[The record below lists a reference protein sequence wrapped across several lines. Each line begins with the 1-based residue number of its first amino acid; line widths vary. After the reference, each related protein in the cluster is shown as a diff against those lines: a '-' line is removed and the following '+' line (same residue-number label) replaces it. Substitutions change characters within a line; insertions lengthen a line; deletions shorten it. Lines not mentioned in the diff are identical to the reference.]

1 VSLTGLS
8 FTDNLPAGLVVATPN
23 ALNNSCGGTATATAG
38 SGAVSLSGGT
48 VAASASCTVTVNV
61 TGTTAGDKSNSVVV
75 TSTEGG
81 TSATASAS
89 ITVVGSAAISKAFGA
104 ASIPLNGTTTVTFT
118 ISNPNTSV
126 NGDLTGVAFSDTLP
140 VSSGP
145 GTATLVVSGT
155 PNVSNTCGGT
165 VTATAGTGV
174 ISLSG
179 ASVAHNASCTL
190 SVDVQGTVA
199 GDANNTTGAISS
211 TEGGTGAT
219 SNTALLK
226 VVAPPVIAK
235 VFVPSTI
242 ALNATTSLNFTITNP
257 AANTTALTGV
267 AFTDTLPS
275 GLTVAS
281 GTSTVCGGTL
291 TTTNPT
297 GISLTGATVNTG
309 SPCTFSVT
317 VTGAAAG
324 QYTNN
329 TGNVTS
335 TNGGTGNSASANLTV
350 GQPPTIT
357 KAFGAASILLNAST
371 SLTFNIANPNANL
384 ALTGVA
390 FTDTLPAGL
399 VVATPNGLS
408 SSCGGTTT
416 AAAGSGSISLSGGT
430 LAANGSCTISL
441 NVTGVQVGV
450 QNNTT
455 GAISAN
461 ETGPGATSNTASIT
475 VIGPPSIA
483 KQFGAPSINLNAQT
497 TLSFTITNPNA
508 TVALSGVGFG
518 DTLPAG
524 LTVATP
530 NGLTGSCG
538 SGTITTGTVSG
549 FSVVN
554 LSGGTIA
561 AGGSCTFS
569 VNVVGTSGGHKVN
582 TTGTVTSSN
591 AGSGNQATATID
603 VEAPDPT
610 IKKTHSG
617 TFTRGQQG
625 AQWTITVSNV
635 GFGPTVGTVSVTDT
649 LPNVQ
654 NPPVPT
660 AISGTGWTCVLATLT
675 CTRTDALPSGS
686 SYPPI
691 TLTVNIPTNIQNNF
705 TNTATVSGG
714 GDVNPN
720 NNTATDSISLGPPI
734 VITPHA
740 GVKSASVKAGSAG
753 QFVFDVEDDDPT
765 LGMVAFGCSGLPVG
779 AACTFNP
786 PATNQSISQV
796 TLTISTSG
804 SSSNAVSGWNIGP
817 GSTPPFYAFL
827 LPVLGLLGLAATGRK
842 KKTRLR
848 LALVFAG
855 VMALLTF
862 AGCGGAHGIVTPAGS
877 YTITVTA
884 STTTVQANTQ
894 VTLSVQ

>member
-1 VSLTGLS
+1 
-8 FTDNLPAGLVVATPN
+8 
-23 ALNNSCGGTATATAG
+23 
-38 SGAVSLSGGT
+38 
-48 VAASASCTVTVNV
+48 
-61 TGTTAGDKSNSVVV
+61 
-75 TSTEGG
+75 
-81 TSATASAS
+81 
-89 ITVVGSAAISKAFGA
+89 
-104 ASIPLNGTTTVTFT
+104 
-118 ISNPNTSV
+118 
-126 NGDLTGVAFSDTLP
+126 
-140 VSSGP
+140 
-145 GTATLVVSGT
+145 
-155 PNVSNTCGGT
+155 
-165 VTATAGTGV
+165 
-174 ISLSG
+174 
-179 ASVAHNASCTL
+179 
-190 SVDVQGTVA
+190 
-199 GDANNTTGAISS
+199 
-211 TEGGTGAT
+211 
-219 SNTALLK
+219 
-226 VVAPPVIAK
+226 
-235 VFVPSTI
+235 
-242 ALNATTSLNFTITNP
+242 
-257 AANTTALTGV
+257 
-267 AFTDTLPS
+267 
-275 GLTVAS
+275 
-281 GTSTVCGGTL
+281 
-291 TTTNPT
+291 
-297 GISLTGATVNTG
+297 
-309 SPCTFSVT
+309 
-317 VTGAAAG
+317 
-324 QYTNN
+324 
-329 TGNVTS
+329 
-335 TNGGTGNSASANLTV
+335 
-350 GQPPTIT
+350 
-357 KAFGAASILLNAST
+357 
-371 SLTFNIANPNANL
+371 
-384 ALTGVA
+384 
-390 FTDTLPAGL
+390 
-399 VVATPNGLS
+399 
-408 SSCGGTTT
+408 
-416 AAAGSGSISLSGGT
+416 
-430 LAANGSCTISL
+430 
-441 NVTGVQVGV
+441 
-450 QNNTT
+450 
-455 GAISAN
+455 
-461 ETGPGATSNTASIT
+461 
-475 VIGPPSIA
+475 
-483 KQFGAPSINLNAQT
+483 
-497 TLSFTITNPNA
+497 
-508 TVALSGVGFG
+508 
-518 DTLPAG
+518 
-524 LTVATP
+524 
-530 NGLTGSCG
+530 
-538 SGTITTGTVSG
+538 
-549 FSVVN
+549 
-554 LSGGTIA
+554 
-561 AGGSCTFS
+561 
-569 VNVVGTSGGHKVN
+569 
-582 TTGTVTSSN
+582 VTSSN

-691 TLTVNIPTNIQNNF
+691 TLTVNIPNNIQNNF

-786 PATNQSISQV
+786 PATNQAISQV

-804 SSSNAVSGWNIGP
+804 SASNAVSGWNIGP